1 MARLKTKLKEPKRM
15 ISRAFEN
22 VILSSVLG
30 GNKDNIPS
38 NYYVGLCNN
47 IDINRDMTLAD
58 LSETTGTGYA
68 RQSISGWQEPKDQ
81 PDCQSIR
88 SNEVIFKSTGE
99 TDDWSGF
106 SRMFLTDSESG
117 TTGKLLAIS
126 TAMPNDVSLKAGASY
141 PAVFEL
147 YLK

>member
-1 MARLKTKLKEPKRM
+1 M
-15 ISRAFEN
+15 ISKEFEN
-22 VILSSVLG
+22 IILSSVLG
-30 GNKDNIPS
+30 GNKENIPLK
-38 NYYVGLCNN
+38 YYVGLCNN
-47 IDINRDMTLAD
+47 IDINRTMALAD

-68 RQSISGWQEPKDQ
+68 RQEITGWQTPKDQ

-106 SRMFLTDSESG
+106 SRMFLTDAVSG

-126 TAMPNDVSLKAGASY
+126 TSMPNDVSLKAGASY

-147 YLK
+147 YIK